1 MMARGVPVNYV
12 NIDATFEVLPGVR
25 GRPLSHHQSLREAL
39 RAATRAEH
47 KALEAQPLM
56 QRLLSPELTLIEYG
70 QILRAQRAYYRAL
83 EPALMPLEQ
92 QLRERFPEVGY
103 RYQSRLASLD
113 QDCRVL
119 QLPDDHDI
127 RTGASWR
134 PPLDSTEE
142 ALGVLYVLEGASQ
155 GGRVIARALNR
166 SLGLESS
173 NGADFF
179 HYHVTQDGWTRLC
192 LWLESIPLD
201 ATWHCALTG
210 AKATFTGLKA
220 HFDHWQRQLSDR

>member
-1 MMARGVPVNYV
+1 MALGVSVNYV
-12 NIDATFEVLPGVR
+12 NIDATFDVLPGVR

-47 KALEAQPLM
+47 KVLEAQPLM

-70 QILRAQRAYYRAL
+70 QILRAQRSYYRAL
-83 EPALMPLEQ
+83 EPALRPFER

-103 RYQSRLASLD
+103 RYHSRLVSLE
-113 QDCRVL
+113 QDCRAL
-119 QLPDDHDI
+119 QLPDDHGI
-127 RTGASWR
+127 RAGVSWR
-134 PPLDSTEE
+134 PPMDSSEE
-142 ALGVLYVLEGASQ
+142 TLGVLYVLEGASQ

-166 SLGLESS
+166 SLGLESG

-179 HYHVTQDGWTRLC
+179 YCHLSQDGWARLC
-192 LWLESIPLD
+192 LWLETIPLD

-210 AKATFTGLKA
+210 AKATFNGLKA